1 MASDREVI
9 LKSLTRERE
18 ELHEQLMQMDRIIKR
33 VKGSNYSNGEAAPIL
48 TAPVKQLAADNTPI
62 TLSATPQPVDIRIAI
77 LRVFDLLGKASKL
90 KEIQEEYNKVSGH
103 PYNIR
108 ENVRSLYKALLLKEM
123 KDRTVPRSVYWVK
136 ADWIEHGQLGDNYK
150 PTGFDLFHKSENIYF
165 E

>member
-9 LKSLTRERE
+9 LKALTRERD
-18 ELHEQLMQMDRIIKR
+18 ELHEQIMQMDRIIKR
-33 VKGSNYSNGEAAPIL
+33 VKGGNYSNDATPML
-48 TAPVKQLAADNTPI
+48 SAPVKQLNVDNTAI
-62 TLSATPQPVDIRIAI
+62 TISATPQPLDIRIAI

-90 KEIQEEYNKVSGH
+90 KEVQEEYNKISGH

-108 ENVRSLYKALLLKEM
+108 ENVRSLHKALLLKEM
-123 KDRTVPRSVYWVK
+123 KDKTVPRSVYWVK

-150 PTGFDLFHKSENIYF
+150 PAGFDLFHKPDNTYF